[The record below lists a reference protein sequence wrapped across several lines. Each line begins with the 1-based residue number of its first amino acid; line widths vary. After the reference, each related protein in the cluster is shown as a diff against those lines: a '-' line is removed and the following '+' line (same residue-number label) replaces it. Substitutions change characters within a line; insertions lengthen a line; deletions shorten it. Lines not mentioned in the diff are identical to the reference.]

1 MLGSQ
6 TARGRGGTRDDAPLR
21 VAFRSLDNVGTPDGS
36 FAAQYPAYAH
46 PYQRFA
52 APLARHN
59 AWRGASAGR

>member
-6 TARGRGGTRDDAPLR
+6 TARGRKSTRVNAPLR

-52 APLARHN
+52 TVLAERH
-59 AWRGASAGR
+59 AWRGDSAGR

>member
-6 TARGRGGTRDDAPLR
+6 TARGRRGTRDDAPLR
-21 VAFRSLDNVGTPDGS
+21 MAFRSLDNVGTPDGS
-36 FAAQYPAYAH
+36 FAAQYPAYTH

-52 APLARHN
+52 APLARRS

>member
-6 TARGRGGTRDDAPLR
+6 TARGRKGTRDNAPLHS
-21 VAFRSLDNVGTPDGS
+21 AFRSLDNVGTPDGS

-52 APLARHN
+52 TLLAERH
-59 AWRGASAGR
+59 AWRGASMDR

>member
-6 TARGRGGTRDDAPLR
+6 TARGRRGTRDDAPPR
-21 VAFRSLDNVGTPDGS
+21 MAFRSLDSVGTPDGS

-52 APLARHN
+52 APLAGRD
-59 AWRGASAGR
+59 AWRGASAAR